1 MKKMFKVMDQHA
13 ASREVAEV
21 KENGEILRR
30 MLEILSE
37 FCPTFCPT
45 NLPEVP
51 HLGRLLP
58 NFCEKAGRLW
68 HRPDANPTFLWCHHS
83 ASSTSRCSKHCL
95 WGIDSPENV
104 YRQMFT
110 RCLQTNVFRT
120 FVGKLPITA
129 TFISIVGRFLLNK
142 SHKTFNGREKIKIEY
157 GGERKRKIFSI
168 PIGNRIFPFLTTV
181 LFNCQ

>member
-1 MKKMFKVMDQHA
+1 MLLAGKLPKLKKMAK
-13 ASREVAEV
+13 SG
-21 KENGEILRR
+21 GECWKSCQNFVQDFVQPIFLK
-30 MLEILSE
+30 
-37 FCPTFCPT
+37 FPTWVGCCPTFVKKQGGCGIALMQIQHFFGGT
-45 NLPEVP
+45 IL
-51 HLGRLLP
+51 HLLHL
-58 NFCEKAGRLW
+58 
-68 HRPDANPTFLWCHHS
+68 DAQNIVF
-83 ASSTSRCSKHCL
+83 

-157 GGERKRKIFSI
+157 GGEEKKIFSVE
-168 PIGNRIFPFLTTV
+168 NLKFSNL
-181 LFNCQ
+181 